1 MEYLRA
7 DAARLLQHVRTV
19 GVKRYLLATNWAPII
34 EEARA
39 VYYDKSTRD
48 AKTPAEFDAL
58 TPERQ
63 ASYVKR
69 ELGEKFYY
77 HTRYG
82 SPHAYARALDL
93 ACASLAPEGEGE
105 CFRQGMKILDFGCGG
120 IVHLRLLASLGMH
133 VTGVDVDPMLK
144 AFYREPT
151 DQGEIPGVYLP
162 GGERG
167 PSGLLQLVWGRW
179 PADEGVRT
187 SVGDHYDLVIS
198 KNTLKN
204 GYINPE
210 REIPESQ
217 RITLGVENEKFVEEV
232 ARVLNPGG
240 RFIIYNICP
249 RQKKPEEGYIP
260 WADGR
265 CPFPREMLERH
276 GLKVLEFDR
285 DDTEMMRQHAIAL
298 EWHQGESAMDL
309 NNDLVVTYTL
319 CERVALKSEK
329 GGEKGK

>member
-7 DAARLLQHVRTV
+7 DAARLLQHTQSV
-19 GVKRYLLATNWAPII
+19 GAKRYLLATNWAPII
-34 EEARA
+34 EEERT
-39 VYYDKSTRD
+39 VYYNKTTRD

-58 TPERQ
+58 ED
-63 ASYVKR
+63 AHKAAYLKR
-69 ELGEKFYY
+69 DLGEKFYY

-93 ACASLAPEGEGE
+93 ACKSMNAEGD
-105 CFRQGMKILDFGCGG
+105 CFRPGMKVLDFGCGG

-133 VTGVDVDPMLK
+133 VTGVDVDPLLK
-144 AFYREPT
+144 AFYRDAT
-151 DQGEIPGVYLP
+151 DQGEIPGVYTQN
-162 GGERG
+162 GDRG
-167 PSGLLQLVWGRW
+167 PSGLLQLVWGKW
-179 PADEGVRT
+179 PADEAVRT

-210 REIPESQ
+210 REVPENQ
-217 RITLGVENEKFVEEV
+217 RITLGVENEKFVAEV
-232 ARVLNPGG
+232 ARILNPGG

-265 CPFPREMLERH
+265 CPFPREMLETH
-276 GLKVLEFDR
+276 GLRVLEFDK

-298 EWHQGESAMDL
+298 EWHKGESAMDL

-319 CERVALKSEK
+319 CERVDVKEEK
-329 GGEKGK
+329 RK